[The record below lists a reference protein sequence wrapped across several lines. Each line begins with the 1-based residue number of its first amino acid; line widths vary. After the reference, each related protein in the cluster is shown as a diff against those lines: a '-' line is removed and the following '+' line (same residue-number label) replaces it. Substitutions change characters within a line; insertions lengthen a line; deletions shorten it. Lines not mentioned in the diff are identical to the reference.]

1 MARKRTT
8 AIQEPAVAGQAALW
22 EHTSLEELI
31 APAFPAG
38 GDVDDTA
45 PAGASGNIR
54 IERLIL
60 HHLDNHRRE
69 LQLVEEAA
77 LLDGRGELFFA
88 SHILAAARR
97 ADWYARFQDAD
108 GEVPA
113 LCRSLLDDVE
123 NGDQFI
129 RASHSLAR
137 RLYQQMCQ
145 RPNKITPGDFV
156 AIVYTADDKP
166 ARHIALLKLDP
177 DQERLIRT
185 FERVHNHL
193 RVSITT
199 AGNLLPETV
208 RLHKCAL
215 LTARQDR
222 DDFLVTLLDTQA
234 GPRSDGVAAFFY
246 RDFLTTT
253 LTASARRH
261 TRLFLTATEGW
272 LDTCRAS
279 LTPAAIL
286 RFYHARRQALA
297 GERVSLA
304 DFARHALPDA
314 PQEQASM
321 VAHLQRLL
329 FGDGASGDQ
338 TPATFVVDVA
348 IARPFIQTVTLELD
362 DGARIRVDAQRFDQ
376 AVQVAEQRTGENKFR
391 LTLESLTLREVVG

>member
-1 MARKRTT
+1 
-8 AIQEPAVAGQAALW
+8 VAGQAPLW
-22 EHTSLEELI
+22 EHTSLGELI
-31 APAFPAG
+31 APVFPAG
-38 GDVDDTA
+38 GDADDAT
-45 PAGASGNIR
+45 PAGVSGNIR

-60 HHLDNHRRE
+60 HHLDNHKRE

-113 LCRSLLDDVE
+113 LCRTLLADGE

-129 RASHSLAR
+129 RASHSLAQ

-156 AIVYTADDKP
+156 AVVYTADDKP

-185 FERVHNHL
+185 FERVHDHL

-208 RLHKCAL
+208 RLQKCAL
-215 LTARQDR
+215 LTTRQDR

-253 LTASARRH
+253 LSASARRH
-261 TRLFLTATEGW
+261 TRLFLTHSEGW
-272 LDTCRAS
+272 LDSCRDTLA
-279 LTPAAIL
+279 PPAIL
-286 RFYHARRQALA
+286 RFYRARRLALM
-297 GERVSLA
+297 GERVALA
-304 DFARHALPDA
+304 DFARAALPDDLPA
-314 PQEQASM
+314 QTSLIAYTRRM
-321 VAHLQRLL
+321 V
-329 FGDGASGDQ
+329 FGGDGASDDAPPDSF
-338 TPATFVVDVA
+338 TVDTAV
-348 IARPFIQTVTLELD
+348 ARPFTQLVTLELD
-362 DGARIRVDAQRFDQ
+362 GGTRIKVDAQRFDQ
-376 AVQVAEQRTGENKFR
+376 AVQIAERRTGENKFR
-391 LTLESLTLREVVG
+391 LTLESLTLREVSG